1 MLTFRE
7 CILTV
12 CQVDGRPEVGMKN
25 WEGGFES
32 APGDDRYFTIL
43 IMVLFHLRKHNV
55 RAIKLCFK
63 YGKVSVCQLYFSMA
77 I

>member
-7 CILTV
+7 CILTI
-12 CQVDGRPEVGMKN
+12 CQMDGPLEVGMKN

-43 IMVLFHLRKHNV
+43 ITVLV
-55 RAIKLCFK
+55 PSA
-63 YGKVSVCQLYFSMA
+63 
-77 I
+77 

>member
-12 CQVDGRPEVGMKN
+12 CQVDGHLEVGIKN

-32 APGDDRYFTIL
+32 GPGGDRYFTIL
-43 IMVLFHLRKHNV
+43 IMVLV
-55 RAIKLCFK
+55 PSA
-63 YGKVSVCQLYFSMA
+63 
-77 I
+77 